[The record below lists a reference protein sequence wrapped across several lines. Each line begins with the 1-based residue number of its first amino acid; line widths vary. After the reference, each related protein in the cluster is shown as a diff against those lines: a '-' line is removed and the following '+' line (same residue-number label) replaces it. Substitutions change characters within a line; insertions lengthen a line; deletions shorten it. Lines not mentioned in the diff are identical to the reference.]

1 MKVTFESVSNAETE
15 VIIRGEIGSPE
26 VENLLEFIKSRNTV
40 AARRMVLY
48 KEDEQFIVD
57 PDEVV
62 YVEVADNKVRVFTQS
77 ESFDSKKKLYE
88 LKEMLV
94 QEPFAQINKGTL
106 VNIDFVKSVQAEFS
120 GNYTLRLKNRKEIL
134 TISRKFFKEFKNQL

>member
-15 VIIRGEIGSPE
+15 VIIKGEIGSPD
-26 VENLLEFIKSRNTV
+26 VDALLEFIKNRNAGATKKL
-40 AARRMVLY
+40 VLY
-48 KEDEQFIVD
+48 IEDEQFLID
-57 PDEVV
+57 PSEVV
-62 YVEVADNKVRVFTQS
+62 YVEVADNKVMVFTKD

-88 LKEMLV
+88 LKEMLST
-94 QEPFAQINKGTL
+94 EPFAQINKGTL

-134 TISRKFFKEFKNQL
+134 TISRKYFKEFKNQL